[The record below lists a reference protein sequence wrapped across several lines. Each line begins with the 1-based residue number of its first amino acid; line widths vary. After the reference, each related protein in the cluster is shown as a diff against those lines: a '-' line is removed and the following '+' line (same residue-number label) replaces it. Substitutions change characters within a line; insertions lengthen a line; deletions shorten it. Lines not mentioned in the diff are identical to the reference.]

1 MGLGGRHPVIV
12 TQRDTEMMVIIFG
25 CQGPLIFLLYHYYRV
40 GDPPRVHKGFQAC
53 TLRLYAGFWYHFKG
67 L

>member
-25 CQGPLIFLLYHYYRV
+25 CEGPLIFLLYHYYRV
-40 GDPPRVHKGFQAC
+40 GDPPRGVRH
-53 TLRLYAGFWYHFKG
+53 
-67 L
+67 